1 MTMKSYISYLVQGLH
16 LNKLDFIHKGL
27 KKCMTLKNYRLIQ
40 NYLSVGLIKEKL
52 LIVEGVNFKEL
63 NRYIAAHVY
72 LYYRYHKKRITKK
85 KIIEIFNTTRYKLD
99 NAIDKLLSI

>member
-1 MTMKSYISYLVQGLH
+1 MKQNRIHRG
-16 LNKLDFIHKGL
+16 KLPYVKQ
-27 KKCMTLKNYRLIQ
+27 LI
-40 NYLSVGLIKEKL
+40 
-52 LIVEGVNFKEL
+52 KEL